1 MVWKTCRLSRFKLIQ
16 HQERI
21 QVFQLQITYISCC
34 VVLYSKGL
42 AADSNQH
49 AKKLTPFVPML
60 LRTRAPTPSECSTL
74 KTVFSTLLTFI
85 VLEKVLVTAKS
96 CSYPLTMDQMTMNR
110 WAWQNGLFLYTNSTC
125 SQHPEK
131 QPYLLTSLWN
141 RIDIYPT
148 VGATVKLNLCR
159 PPDQHSVGE
168 EQIQKA
174 YEGVVGLKHR
184 PKSGHLVT
192 C

>member
-1 MVWKTCRLSRFKLIQ
+1 MVWKTCRLARFKLIQ
-16 HQERI
+16 HQERV

-74 KTVFSTLLTFI
+74 RTVFSTLLTFI

-96 CSYPLTMDQMTMNR
+96 CSYPLTMTMN
-110 WAWQNGLFLYTNSTC
+110 L
-125 SQHPEK
+125 
-131 QPYLLTSLWN
+131 
-141 RIDIYPT
+141 
-148 VGATVKLNLCR
+148 
-159 PPDQHSVGE
+159 
-168 EQIQKA
+168 
-174 YEGVVGLKHR
+174 
-184 PKSGHLVT
+184 
-192 C
+192 